1 MKPLMG
7 VLMRIPA
14 PVRLRALAQRRAR
27 QRGAALLIAMLTLVL
42 VASLSAGAAW
52 QQWRGV
58 EVERAERAR
67 IQAGWLLVG
76 ALDWARLILRE
87 DARSSSTQGVDH
99 LAEPWAVPLQESR
112 LSSFLASDRN
122 TGVLQA
128 DLDDSNAF
136 LSGQIE
142 DLQSKLNITS
152 LINAGSVVTTTLAS
166 FSKLFDQ
173 LNLPPAEL
181 ATLAEN
187 LRFAH
192 DLSPDNRSL
201 ARTAML
207 PQRVEQLTLLGLS
220 AQSLEQLKPFITVLP
235 TRTPVNLNT
244 ASAEVLYASIPDLDL
259 DGAQRLVSERSRQH
273 FKTLNDVVQIVP
285 SAAGPLLAGEQYSV
299 ATRFFEVTGKLRM
312 VDGADSVVV
321 IERSTVQRDGST
333 VKTLWRERGSFPFK
347 PSATGGIT
355 AEEITSSQR

>member
-1 MKPLMG
+1 MKPL
-7 VLMRIPA
+7 A
-14 PVRLRALAQRRAR
+14 RALVRAQRHTR

-122 TGVLQA
+122 TGVLEA

-142 DLQSKLNITS
+142 DLQSKLNITN
-152 LINAGSVVTTTLAS
+152 LVEAGSIVTTTLAS

-173 LNLPPAEL
+173 LNLPPDEL
-181 ATLAEN
+181 STLAEN
-187 LRFAH
+187 LRFAK

-201 ARTAML
+201 ARSAML

-235 TRTPVNLNT
+235 TGTPVNLNT
-244 ASAEVLYASIPDLDL
+244 ASAEVLYASIPSLDL
-259 DGAQRLVSERSRQH
+259 DGAQRLVSERARQH

-285 SAAGPLLAGEQYSV
+285 SAAGQLLDGQHSV
-299 ATRFFEVTGKLRM
+299 ASRFFEVTGKLRM

-321 IERSTVQRDGST
+321 IERSTVQRDGQT

>member
-1 MKPLMG
+1 MKPLT
-7 VLMRIPA
+7 RS
-14 PVRLRALAQRRAR
+14 PVRAQRHTR

-87 DARSSSTQGVDH
+87 DARSSSTQGADH

-122 TGVLQA
+122 TGVLEA

-142 DLQSKLNITS
+142 DLQSKLNITN
-152 LINAGSVVTTTLAS
+152 LVEAGSIVTTTLAS

-173 LNLPPAEL
+173 LNLPPDEL
-181 ATLAEN
+181 STLAEN
-187 LRFAH
+187 MRFAS

-201 ARTAML
+201 ARSAML

-235 TRTPVNLNT
+235 TPRTPVNLNT
-244 ASAEVLYASIPDLDL
+244 ASAEVLYASIPTLDL

-273 FKTLNDVVQIVP
+273 FKTLAEVQKIVP
-285 SAAGPLLAGEQYSV
+285 IATEQLLDGQYSV
-299 ATRFFEVTGKLRM
+299 TSRFFEVTGKLRM

-321 IERSTVQRDGST
+321 IERSTVQRDGLT